1 MREKWDNDWPL
12 EMNEEL
18 GMYKIQGLLVF
29 EIYKSRI

>member
-12 EMNEEL
+12 KMNEEL
-18 GMYKIQGLLVF
+18 GMYNIQGLLVF